1 MNDAGTDPVEALLK
15 LLCEHYIFPDRAEQ
29 AAASVRER
37 NIAGDYR
44 GLSEPVLAVLLTD
57 HLFEICHDKHLRV
70 GVRTARDDQQGDAEE
85 RCRTRLRRERQLAN
99 HGIARVERLPG
110 NIGLIDLRSIPDPAD
125 AARSIAAAMDL
136 VAHTDALIFDL
147 RQNLGGWPEGVI
159 FWNSYLFPDGDT
171 LLNTIEH
178 RGHGGPRQY
187 WSLAA
192 VPGDRYLDRPV
203 YVLTS
208 HATFSGGEEFAY
220 NLKTQQRATLIGEVT
235 GGGAHPVDN
244 FEVTATLQ
252 ARIPVARSVN
262 PVTGTNWEGT
272 GVEPDVEVPA
282 DQAFEHAY
290 RAALD
295 HVLATQTAEPV
306 LAEAR
311 EILRRRGRHG
321 R

>member
-1 MNDAGTDPVEALLK
+1 MNDAGTDPVETLLK
-15 LLCEHYIFPDRAEQ
+15 LLCEHYIFPEQAER

-37 NIAGDYR
+37 NIVGDYR

-70 GVRTARDDQQGDAEE
+70 GLRTVLDDHQGEE
-85 RCRTRLRRERQLAN
+85 RSRSRLRRERQLAN

-178 RGHGGPRQY
+178 RGLGGARQY

-192 VPGDRYLDRPV
+192 LPGDRYLDRPV
-203 YVLTS
+203 YVLIS

-220 NLKTQQRATLIGEVT
+220 NLKTQHRATLIGEVT
-235 GGGAHPVDN
+235 AGGAHPVDS
-244 FEVTATLQ
+244 FEVSSTLQ
-252 ARIPVARSVN
+252 VRIPVARSVN

-272 GVEPDVEVPA
+272 GVEPDVAVPA
-282 DQAFEHAY
+282 DQAFDHAY

-311 EILRRRGRHG
+311 EILGRHG
-321 R
+321 RHGR